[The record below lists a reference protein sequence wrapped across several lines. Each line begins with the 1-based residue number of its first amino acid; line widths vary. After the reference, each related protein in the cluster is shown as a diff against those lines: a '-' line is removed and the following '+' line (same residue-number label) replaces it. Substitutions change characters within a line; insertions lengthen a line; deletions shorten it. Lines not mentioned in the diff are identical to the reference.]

1 MSGRERRTLAEGN
14 FESKK
19 KKKEKQINRIGDE
32 VEKAYR

>member
-19 KKKEKQINRIGDE
+19 KREKQINRIGDE